1 MTDQATQQPSRALFT
16 VRQFSDKH
24 PAFPPA
30 GLRHLIFL
38 SEERESSKGKL
49 PGNGL
54 KESGAILRAGRKVLI
69 DEARFLTWLDQQNQV
84 ATNAPIARPAAVAQ
98 E

>member
-1 MTDQATQQPSRALFT
+1 MTAVATHPDRTLYT
-16 VRQFSDKH
+16 VRQFSAKH

-69 DEARFLTWLDQQNQV
+69 DEARFLIWLDQQNRIQ
-84 ATNAPIARPAAVAQ
+84 APAAPMEGSV
-98 E
+98 

>member
-1 MTDQATQQPSRALFT
+1 MTAQATHPDRAVYT
-16 VRQFSDKH
+16 VRQFSAKH
-24 PAFPPA
+24 PAFPIH

-38 SEERESSKGKL
+38 SEERECSKGKL

-69 DEARFLTWLDQQNQV
+69 DEQRFFDWLDQQNQV
-84 ATNAPIARPAAVAQ
+84 QAPATLMEASA
-98 E
+98 